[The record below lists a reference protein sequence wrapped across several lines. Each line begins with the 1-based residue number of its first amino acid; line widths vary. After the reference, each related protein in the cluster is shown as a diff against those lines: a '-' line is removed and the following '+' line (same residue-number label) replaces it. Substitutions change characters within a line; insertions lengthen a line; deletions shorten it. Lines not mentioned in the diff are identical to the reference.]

1 MGPLTILW
9 FIYMMILAPHIY
21 ANYNNFKKFEFP
33 KYLQNFSGGCLIGG
47 LLEKIELRARDF
59 LNKVCQPKFIT
70 SPDWLWGVPEELLP
84 IPAHY
89 RIPP

>member
-1 MGPLTILW
+1 M
-9 FIYMMILAPHIY
+9 
-21 ANYNNFKKFEFP
+21 
-33 KYLQNFSGGCLIGG
+33 SGCAR
-47 LLEKIELRARDF
+47 KIELRARDF
-59 LNKVCQPKFIT
+59 LNKACQPKFIT